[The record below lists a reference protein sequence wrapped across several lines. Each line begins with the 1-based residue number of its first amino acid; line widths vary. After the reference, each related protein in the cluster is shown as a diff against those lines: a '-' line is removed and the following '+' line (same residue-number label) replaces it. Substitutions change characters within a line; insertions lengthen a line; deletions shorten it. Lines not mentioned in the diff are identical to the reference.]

1 MFRTVVAPATDQYP
15 RNTEADVV
23 VLPDSRLLLAYTRFQ
38 GGGSDFD
45 RAEIVGRYSAD
56 SGRTWTE
63 PTVLQPNDAGVNCM
77 SATLRQ
83 LPDGDLLLFYLRKN
97 SATDL
102 HVLVKRSAD
111 QGASWSEPVQVSEG
125 EGYYVMNNARV
136 ARLSTGRLVAPVS
149 YCPDAGAPIDA
160 GGHHEVLCYLSDDD
174 GVTWNAGTT
183 RLDLP
188 KRGAM
193 EPAVAETADG
203 SLLMLI
209 RTQLGRIYMS
219 RSKDKGETWSPVR
232 MTRLLSPEAPCAL
245 ARVPDS
251 DDLLLIW
258 NDNYDRALP
267 MGGKRTPLRSAI
279 SNDGGEKWHH
289 FRTLEVD
296 ASQSFSYPSITFAG
310 DEVLLTY
317 WDGEMP
323 GHLSL
328 VFAAI
333 PREWFYQRED
343 TLVRQSIGALADDP
357 ARSIG
362 SPLGLRS
369 ITAPNAWAKKEMD

>member
-15 RNTEADVV
+15 RNTEADVE
-23 VLPDSRLLLAYTRFQ
+23 VLPDGRLLLAYTRFE

-45 RAEIVGRYSAD
+45 RAEIVGRYSSD
-56 SGRTWTE
+56 KGRTWS
-63 PTVLQPNDAGVNCM
+63 PPNVLQANDAGMNCM

-102 HVLVKRSAD
+102 HVMVKRSAD
-111 QGASWSEPVQVSEG
+111 HGATWSEALQATEG

-136 ARLSTGRLVAPVS
+136 VRLSSGRLVAPVS
-149 YCPDAGAPIDA
+149 YCPDARGAIDA
-160 GGHHEVLCYLSDDD
+160 GGHHVVLCYLSDDE
-174 GVTWNAGTT
+174 GRTWHASGN

-188 KRGAM
+188 LRGAM

-203 SLLMLI
+203 SLLMHI
-209 RTQLGRIYMS
+209 RTQLGRIYRS
-219 RSKDKGETWSPVR
+219 RSKDKGETWSPTEMV
-232 MTRLLSPEAPCAL
+232 RLLSPEAPSAL

-279 SNDGGEKWHH
+279 STDGGEKWLNY
-289 FRTLEVD
+289 RTIEAD
-296 ASQSFSYPSITFAG
+296 PGRSFSYPSITFAG

-317 WDGEMP
+317 WDRPDG
-323 GHLSL
+323 GRFSL

-333 PREWFYQRED
+333 PLPWFRRRED
-343 TLVRQSIGALADDP
+343 TLVLQSIGALPDEP
-357 ARSIG
+357 AKSIG
-362 SPLGLRS
+362 SPLGCRS
-369 ITAPNAWAKKEMD
+369 ITAPGAWSASEGK

>member
-1 MFRTVVAPATDQYP
+1 MFRTVVAPATSEYP

-23 VLPDSRLLLAYTRFQ
+23 LLPDGRLLLAYTRFQ

-45 RAEIVGRYSAD
+45 RADVVGRYSSD
-56 SGRTWTE
+56 SGRTWSQ
-63 PTVLQPNDAGVNCM
+63 PAVLQPNDAGVNCM
-77 SATLRQ
+77 SVTLCQ
-83 LPDGDLLLFYLRKN
+83 LLEGDLLMFYLRKN
-97 SATDL
+97 SPTDL
-102 HVLVKRSAD
+102 HVLVKRSSD
-111 QGASWSEPVQVSEG
+111 QGATWSKPVQVTEG

-149 YCPDAGAPIDA
+149 YCPDAKDPVDA

-174 GVTWNAGTT
+174 GLTWHGSGT
-183 RLDLP
+183 RLDVA

-219 RSKDKGETWSPVR
+219 RSKDKGETWTPAE

-245 ARVPDS
+245 ARIPES
-251 DDLLLIW
+251 DDLLLVW
-258 NDNYDRALP
+258 NDNYDRAMP
-267 MGGKRTPLRSAI
+267 MGGNRTPLRSAV
-279 SNDGGEKWHH
+279 SNDGGEKWLCY
-289 FRTLEVD
+289 RTIED
-296 ASQSFSYPSITFAG
+296 DPSRSYSYPSITFAG

-317 WDGEMP
+317 WDGIRP
-323 GHLSL
+323 GPLSL

-333 PREWFYQRED
+333 PLEWFRERED
-343 TLVRQSIGALADDP
+343 TLVLQSLGVLADDP

-362 SPLGLRS
+362 TPLGNRS
-369 ITAPNAWAKKEMD
+369 ITALNAWVSTKQG